1 MNVEL
6 CHNYALNVQGFIIIE
21 IPPNSTVS
29 ILVFI
34 TIQIA
39 KKLFI

>member
-6 CHNYALNVQGFIIIE
+6 CHNYVLNVQGFIIME

-29 ILVFI
+29 IV
-34 TIQIA
+34 
-39 KKLFI
+39 